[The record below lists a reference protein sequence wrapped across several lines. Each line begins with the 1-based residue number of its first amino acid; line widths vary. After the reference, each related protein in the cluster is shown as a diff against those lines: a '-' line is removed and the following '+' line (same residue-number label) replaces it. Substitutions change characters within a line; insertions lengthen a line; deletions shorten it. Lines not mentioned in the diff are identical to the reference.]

1 MEELTMCNH
10 KQRYLYQPASA
21 LVWLCLILL
30 FSLALTACGGA
41 APEPVEEVAVI
52 SAPEQADEESQA
64 ESEEEEV
71 VLEEQATPTEVEP
84 LVFSISTVEFSE
96 GEAIPTRFSC
106 DGENISPTL
115 EWTGAPEGTSSYVLI
130 MDDPDA
136 PVGTW
141 IHWVLFNIP
150 GDASGIVESIPAE
163 PILPD
168 GSIHGANSWERSDY
182 GGPCPPGGTHR
193 YFFKL
198 YALDGEL
205 DLPEG
210 SSLDAVLAS
219 MEGHIIAEASLMGTF
234 TR

>member
-1 MEELTMCNH
+1 MH
-10 KQRYLYQPASA
+10 KRKLRALYQPAGA
-21 LVWLCLILL
+21 LVWLCLLL
-30 FSLALTACGGA
+30 LISLALAACGGG

-52 SAPEQADEESQA
+52 SAPEQVDEESQA
-64 ESEEEEV
+64 MPEEEEIV
-71 VLEEQATPTEVEP
+71 IEEPAAPTEEEP
-84 LVFSISTVEFSE
+84 VIFTISTVEFSE

-106 DGENISPTL
+106 DGENISPML
-115 EWTGAPEGTSSYVLI
+115 EWTGAPEGTSSFALI

-150 GDASGIVESIPAE
+150 GDTSGLDESVPAM
-163 PILPD
+163 PVLPD

-205 DLPEG
+205 DLSEG
-210 SSLDAVLAS
+210 SSLDTVLAS
-219 MEGHIIAEASLMGTF
+219 MEGHILAEANLMGTF